1 MNIVTYPEDH
11 FDCTVFPFSPHLVQ
25 FIKPT
30 PIRYSNTIY
39 FYPKSF
45 QKGLV
50 VADQKTKTQ
59 RMKSLGE
66 KNTKN
71 WTFIPVPA
79 KEPDA
84 RFVLLLRVG
93 NVWAHISFWS
103 RKRIR
108 CDFCLQGTKLGRRFL
123 LWCLLE
129 RQNRHCL
136 DSSLGSSQIF
146 FEKKFT
152 CFVPVMTFGT
162 RWKPSYCRFA
172 QRCWF
177 NVGIWKHTGGS
188 SDWQEFL
195 EANVIS

>member
-71 WTFIPVPA
+71 
-79 KEPDA
+79 
-84 RFVLLLRVG
+84 
-93 NVWAHISFWS
+93 
-103 RKRIR
+103 
-108 CDFCLQGTKLGRRFL
+108 
-123 LWCLLE
+123 
-129 RQNRHCL
+129 
-136 DSSLGSSQIF
+136 
-146 FEKKFT
+146 
-152 CFVPVMTFGT
+152 
-162 RWKPSYCRFA
+162 
-172 QRCWF
+172 
-177 NVGIWKHTGGS
+177 
-188 SDWQEFL
+188 
-195 EANVIS
+195 